1 MLIFLR
7 FEVAGEVYWVPRLAA
22 LPNRFQQK
30 QVHRIMLI
38 AELQAQHVFPAGKF
52 WIHDISFPAG
62 KFCRDFWR
70 KIVGS
75 SFEPFIFHFPGD
87 QTFVF

>member
-7 FEVAGEVYWVPRLAA
+7 FEVACEVYWVPRLAA

-62 KFCRDFWR
+62 K
-70 KIVGS
+70 
-75 SFEPFIFHFPGD
+75 PGD